1 MPKTLR
7 IEPLDRVSL
16 NKSLLEI
23 SGGYSSMENLLVE
36 ILNFNDRRE
45 SDGQVRGDFETSNRN
60 FRFGSVPSS
69 NFRLLMFNSIR

>member
-36 ILNFNDRRE
+36 ILNFNDE
-45 SDGQVRGDFETSNRN
+45 SLSDGQIRGDFETSSRN